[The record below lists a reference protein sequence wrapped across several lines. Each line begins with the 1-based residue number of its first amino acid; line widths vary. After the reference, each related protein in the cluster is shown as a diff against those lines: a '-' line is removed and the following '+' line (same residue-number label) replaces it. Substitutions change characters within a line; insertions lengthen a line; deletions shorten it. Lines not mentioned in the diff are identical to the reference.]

1 MRPSSKNPEAQLANS
16 RGNLST
22 PLHIFSRSDLTSA
35 LPTFNLTSN
44 LYGFTSKKNA
54 TVVGVAPRS
63 R

>member
-1 MRPSSKNPEAQLANS
+1 
-16 RGNLST
+16 LST

-63 R
+63 RWRDLYRTLLATH